1 MRKRETSFFVK
12 VAIFTFVVFAVITLV
27 RLQFKANELE
37 AQINEKTA
45 ENEALQEVVDQMEN
59 EKSSLESRDHIVE
72 EAQDKLNLRL
82 PEEIIFYNDLYN

>member
-1 MRKRETSFFVK
+1 MKRRETSFFVK
-12 VAIFTFVVFAVITLV
+12 VAIFAFVVFAVITLV

-37 AQINEKTA
+37 AQINDKTA
-45 ENEALQEVVDQMEN
+45 ENEALQEVIDQMEN

>member
-1 MRKRETSFFVK
+1 MKRRETSFFVK

-37 AQINEKTA
+37 AQINDKTA
-45 ENEALQEVVDQMEN
+45 ENEALQEVLDQMEN

-82 PEEIIFYNDLYN
+82 PEEIIFYNDLEK

>member
-1 MRKRETSFFVK
+1 MKRRETSFFVK

-37 AQINEKTA
+37 AQINDKTA
-45 ENEALQEVVDQMEN
+45 ENEALQEVLDQMEN

>member
-1 MRKRETSFFVK
+1 MKRRETSFFVK

-37 AQINEKTA
+37 AQINDKTA
-45 ENEALQEVVDQMEN
+45 ENEALQEVLDQMEN
-59 EKSSLESRDHIVE
+59 EKSGLESRDHIVE

>member
-1 MRKRETSFFVK
+1 MKRRETSFFVR

-45 ENEALQEVVDQMEN
+45 ENEALQDVLDEMEN
-59 EKSSLESRDHIVE
+59 EKSSLDSRDHIVE

>member
-37 AQINEKTA
+37 AQINDKTA

-59 EKSSLESRDHIVE
+59 EKSSLESRDHVVE